1 MNLSQPALSL
11 FPRSLTG
18 AVLTVLAGTTKP
30 LTGRE
35 VHRLLGVDASPSGV
49 QKVLKE
55 LAAHGVIIETRSGNA
70 TLNEMNREHLLA
82 PIIEQLPSLRANAFK
97 SMADIIRHETARV
110 LKALLFGSVARGES
124 DHMSDIDLILVWTD
138 GTEDDTQSTSA
149 VNIAGKIQRLT
160 GNSCTPLH
168 FSQTEY
174 EDLENKA
181 PELHIELSEDA
192 IDLLALN
199 DEQK

>member
-35 VHRLLGVDASPSGV
+35 VHRLLGVSASPPGV

-55 LAAHGVIIETRSGNA
+55 LAAHGIVVEARSGNA
-70 TLNEMNREHLLA
+70 TLNELNREHLLA
-82 PIIEQLPSLRANAFK
+82 PIIEQLPSLRAAAFK
-97 SMADIIRHETARV
+97 AIADIIRHETPEI

-124 DHMSDIDLILVWTD
+124 DHMSDIDLILVWPD
-138 GTEDDTQSTSA
+138 GTGDDAQSTA
-149 VNIAGKIQRLT
+149 AANIARKIQRLT
-160 GNSCTPLH
+160 GNACTPLH
-168 FSQTEY
+168 FSKTEY
-174 EDLENKA
+174 EGLEKKA
-181 PELHIELSEDA
+181 PELHAELGNDA
-192 IDLLALN
+192 VDLLARDN
-199 DEQK
+199 G